1 MQYSYENWLNDQP
14 KAPESEQTTQTVDSS
29 VALAEQSAAPSFP
42 FGEDLQVLEK
52 DLSLGLEEG
61 LQAYRQ
67 HQHLQ
72 TGLWREE
79 GLKPSDEAHWEDL
92 AKLVADH
99 VLAYMLDNPLQT
111 ELQALKTQN
120 KEYYRDNRALTQQMR
135 KLVDENDGLRKAL
148 TTAEKELA
156 SYHRLAGGFYVKQ

>member
-1 MQYSYENWLNDQP
+1 MQYSYENWLNEQP
-14 KAPESEQTTQTVDSS
+14 KASGPEMPTQVSEGRVS
-29 VALAEQSAAPSFP
+29 VAEPPAQSFP
-42 FGEDLQVLEK
+42 FAEDLQALEK

-67 HQHLQ
+67 HQNLQ

-99 VLAYMLDNPLQT
+99 VLAYMLDNPLQN
-111 ELQALKTQN
+111 ELQELKTQN
-120 KEYYRDNRALTQQMR
+120 KQYYKDNRAMAQQVR
-135 KLVDENDGLRKAL
+135 KLVDENDSLRKAL
-148 TTAEKELA
+148 NIAEKELA
-156 SYHRLAGGFYVKQ
+156 TYHRLAGGFYVKQ